1 MNLRVGLPAG
11 TRVLAR
17 CGTYLIRDLTL
28 VRGPGCG
35 AAPSV
40 GLFGLPPNCRGGVAV
55 APLQFRNETADQKC
69 SDLVSGV
76 GMPMLT
82 EFRLWVLSTIV
93 MVAVVIVGVKL
104 PG

>member
-11 TRVLAR
+11 TRIFAR

-28 VRGPGCG
+28 VRGLG
-35 AAPSV
+35 AGLHRVLVSLDYLPIAEGVLPS
-40 GLFGLPPNCRGGVAV
+40 P
-55 APLQFRNETADQKC
+55 PLQFRDETADQKC
-69 SDLVSGV
+69 SDVVSGV

-93 MVAVVIVGVKL
+93 MVALVIF
-104 PG
+104 